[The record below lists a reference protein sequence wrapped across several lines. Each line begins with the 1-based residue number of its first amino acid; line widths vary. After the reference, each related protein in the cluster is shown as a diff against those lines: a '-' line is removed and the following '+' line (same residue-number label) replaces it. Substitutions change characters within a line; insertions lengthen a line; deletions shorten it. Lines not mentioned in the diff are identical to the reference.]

1 MIKRQFT
8 IIKETGF
15 ARPATL
21 LVSIAHRFTSDI
33 FLEYQG
39 KTVNLKQAPKAIM
52 DIMDLGIKPGTEIH
66 IYAHGADEAKAIQ
79 KMKEHLLK
87 TIIYSNFKIYRSSGI
102 VIVNLFCGKTA
113 FQIMRSFFFW

>member
-21 LVSIAHRFTSDI
+21 LVSIAHQFTSDI
-33 FLEYQG
+33 FLEYHG
-39 KTVNLKQAPKAIM
+39 KTVNLKQSPKSIM
-52 DIMDLGIKPGTEIH
+52 DIMDLGIKPGTKIYIH
-66 IYAHGADEAKAIQ
+66 ANGSDEAKAIQ

-87 TIIYSNFKIYRSSGI
+87 NDYI
-102 VIVNLFCGKTA
+102 
-113 FQIMRSFFFW
+113 Q

>member
-52 DIMDLGIKPGTEIH
+52 DIMDLGIKPGTGHLFPNKQKET
-66 IYAHGADEAKAIQ
+66 ADRLDE
-79 KMKEHLLK
+79 LL
-87 TIIYSNFKIYRSSGI
+87 
-102 VIVNLFCGKTA
+102 
-113 FQIMRSFFFW
+113 

>member
-52 DIMDLGIKPGTEIH
+52 DIMDLGIKPGTEIYIH
-66 IYAHGADEAKAIQ
+66 ANGSDEAKAIQ

-87 TIIYSNFKIYRSSGI
+87 NDYI
-102 VIVNLFCGKTA
+102 
-113 FQIMRSFFFW
+113 Q